1 MQEKSFFERLR
12 EWFRRFLEIL
22 FSKDVLEQI
31 GLSMRGEDAGGN
43 STAAGVS
50 GEGSAEHEITQEER
64 KRMMESPV
72 ERRHILFFGRVQ
84 GVGFRYHAM
93 NGARLFGLTGWVA
106 NLMDGSVE
114 MEVQGPS
121 EAIDYMLRELGNGRW
136 IRVENMDTKII
147 PVVSD
152 ERGFHVRGY

>member
-1 MQEKSFFERLR
+1 MQEKSFFERIR

-31 GLSMRGEDAGGN
+31 GMSIRGEDTDSRA
-43 STAAGVS
+43 ST
-50 GEGSAEHEITQEER
+50 EGHSPESSTDREVTQEER
-64 KRMMESPV
+64 ERMMESPV

-93 NGARLFGLTGWVA
+93 NGARLFGLTGWVT

-136 IRVENMDTKII
+136 IRVESMETKII
-147 PVVSD
+147 PTVRD